1 MLSKLFNKYTLI
13 FAVALSGILLYY
25 FFQKSPK
32 EEDFFQINKIE
43 APSGVFL
50 EVGGMC
56 TLKDGSLALTT
67 RRGDVYIVEN
77 PSSTKPN
84 FKKFATGLHE
94 PLGIA
99 VKDSSFYVVQRGELT
114 RLKDENKDGKADV
127 YETVYAWPL
136 SGNYHEY
143 SYGPKIAPDG
153 SFFVT
158 LNLGFGDAD
167 GDESWT
173 GKSVVPWR
181 GWALHIFED
190 GTMEP
195 WATGLRSPCG
205 ISMIDGELFYTDNQG
220 DWVGSG
226 SLMQLKKGSFTGH
239 PGGLL
244 WTKMPNSPLK
254 LTQEDI
260 YSKVDP
266 RNQLGS
272 DGKEVKPTNIE
283 NEPFK
288 TLADMKLDFPSVQ
301 LPVVVLP
308 HGILGV
314 SNSETVKIP
323 KGVFGA
329 FEGQLL
335 IGDQGQ
341 SKIMRVYMEKVKGE
355 LQGCAWDF
363 RSGFQSGIVRL
374 AWGNDGSLFV
384 GETNRGWGS
393 AGDANEGL
401 ERLTWNNKLPFEMK
415 TIKAKPDGF
424 EIEFTKPIDLKAA
437 ANIASY
443 SIESFTYKYHPV
455 YGSPT
460 VNQEKCPIKGVKVSK
475 DGMSVRIIVSNLRP
489 HYIHKISLDGI
500 KAQEKSHPLLHPT
513 AYYTLNNIPDG
524 ASLSM
529 SEVSTKNTVE
539 VVKEEKSNNGA
550 ISFAEVEPLLIKNTC
565 IACHN
570 QNKKVVGPPFAE
582 IAKRHYSIEEILQLI
597 KMPQPQNWPDYSTAM
612 APMPQVTEADARK
625 IAAWINSL
633 DSNK

>member
-99 VKDSSFYVVQRGELT
+99 VKDSSIYVVQRGELT
-114 RLKDENKDGKADV
+114 RLQDENKDGKADV

-266 RNQLGS
+266 RNQLGP

-288 TLADMKLDFPSVQ
+288 TLADMKMDFPYVQ

-341 SKIMRVYMEKVKGE
+341 SKIMRVYMENVKGE

-363 RSGFQSGIVRL
+363 RGGFQSGIVRL

-424 EIEFTKPIDLKAA
+424 EIDFTKPIDQKAA

-443 SIESFTYKYHPV
+443 NIESFTYKYHPV

-539 VVKEEKSNNGA
+539 VVKEEKNNNGA

-565 IACHN
+565 TACHN